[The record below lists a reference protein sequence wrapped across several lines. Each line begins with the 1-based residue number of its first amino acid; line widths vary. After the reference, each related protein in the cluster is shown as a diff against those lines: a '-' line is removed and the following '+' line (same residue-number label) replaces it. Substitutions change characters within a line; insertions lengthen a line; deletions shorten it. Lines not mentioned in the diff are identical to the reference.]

1 MVRTSKVLKM
11 HGRKKQM
18 RTMYQHLE
26 VQVAKRARGLLAV
39 LPGTCDSPVKKS
51 KSPMV
56 RYVKD
61 ISINFK
67 EAVQVN
73 NMLMK
78 KCAGQKEVVSA
89 KRSQQL
95 AFECGIEQS
104 SDAVFPMAKMFQDP
118 FQREFFY
125 GLPIPELRFNCFK
138 KWCKEQNLV

>member
-1 MVRTSKVLKM
+1 
-11 HGRKKQM
+11 
-18 RTMYQHLE
+18 
-26 VQVAKRARGLLAV
+26 
-39 LPGTCDSPVKKS
+39 
-51 KSPMV
+51 MV

-61 ISINFK
+61 IANTFK

-73 NMLMK
+73 NKELK
-78 KCAGQKEVVSA
+78 KRADYKETHSV
-89 KRSQQL
+89 KRCQQL